1 MQNAPKYN
9 NSVKEYVKNTVQS
22 LSSDDR
28 EFVYS
33 EVKSRVLEQFN
44 LVMTTQDIYEMVYR
58 SRKIDKA
65 IEDINEAIGDV
76 DYEHDDSDYIF
87 YVNEIVRWEKVT
99 QKMRIPIQIVDDI
112 FSDYTV
118 HGKNMTGEQIMQKY
132 QLKPKAWNVLKKYLS
147 LTKHSHVVSPIS
159 MERMWEEELD
169 AKIDEVTYQ
178 HIDKYRNKYQEKHQ
192 RLMKKESVDALS
204 KVASMQYTSDL
215 IKETLSSYKWPNIKY
230 KLPEIKNAD
239 EYTLVISDIHVGKS
253 GTQDVIDRLAYIAQQ
268 AISRQESTVNIVF
281 LGDIMEAFVEMHP
294 WQSQDMETKLGIES
308 YQLAV
313 DTLEEFAISI
323 ARHKRISFRW
333 IPWNHDRWAV
343 KNEDDQKRM
352 IGLIAL
358 SAVEK
363 TLRNLEIDVQLF
375 VKEMLRNE
383 VTYHFDLSNI
393 RYIINHWDGN
403 FDNKIASDIL
413 WKHGDQT
420 KHNVIL
426 SWDKH
431 NARVT
436 EWENFTRIRVPA
448 IAWKWSYDTRLWL
461 WSEPWYATVEMNS
474 FWTADISIKRLKK

>member
-1 MQNAPKYN
+1 MPPKFSN
-9 NSVKEYVKNTVQS
+9 NVRDYVKEAASS
-22 LSSDDR
+22 LSGNDR

-44 LVMTTQDIYEMVYR
+44 LVMTTQDIYDMVYR
-58 SRKIDKA
+58 SKKIEQA
-65 IEDINEAIGDV
+65 IEDINEAIWQPE
-76 DYEHDDSDYIF
+76 YEHDESDYIF
-87 YVNEIVRWEKVT
+87 YVNEIIRWEKVT
-99 QKMRIPIQIVDDI
+99 QKMRIPIEVVDNI
-112 FSDYTV
+112 FADYTV

-132 QLKPKAWNVLKKYLS
+132 QLKPKAWNVLKKYLN

-159 MERMWEEELD
+159 MERLWDVELD
-169 AKIDEVTYQ
+169 AKIEEVTYL
-178 HIDKYRNKYQEKHQ
+178 HIDKYRNKFQDTHQ
-192 RLMKKESVDALS
+192 RVMKKESVDALS
-204 KVASMQYTSDL
+204 KVASMQYVSDL
-215 IKETLSSYKWPNIKY
+215 IKETLSSYKWPKIDY

-253 GTQDVIDRLAYIAQQ
+253 WTQDVIDRLAYIAQQ
-268 AISRQESTVNIVF
+268 AISRTESTVNIVF
-281 LGDIMEAFVEMHP
+281 LWDIMEAFVEMHA
-294 WQSQDMETKLGIES
+294 WQSQDMEVRLWLPS
-308 YQLAV
+308 YNLAV
-313 DTLEEFAISI
+313 KTLEEFAISI
-323 ARHKRISFRW
+323 AKHKRISFRW

-343 KNEDDQKRM
+343 KNEEDQKRM

-358 SAVEK
+358 EAVSK
-363 TLRNLEIDVQLF
+363 TLKALEIDVQLF
-375 VKEMLRNE
+375 VQEMLRNE
-383 VTYHFDLSNI
+383 VTYHFDLSKV
-393 RYIINHWDGN
+393 RYIINHWCGN

-431 NARVT
+431 SARVT

-474 FWTADISIKRLKK
+474 FGTADISIKRLKK